1 MKSNFIESHVGIVLV
16 FVLFSCILA
25 GTVNGKDLF
34 TSVDEIA
41 CSDAVVKVST
51 ECPPEDN
58 IIPLSECARQ
68 HFVFLNKTT
77 GTSAEVECSGKNAA
91 HFGPDGRSMG
101 NYLDALA
108 VSWACVRGT
117 KGSYLLVTYQSG
129 GTQGEWVE
137 IYSLEGHRLAG
148 ERDRYDQTD
157 IEKDRQIDR
166 FKKTYSQL
174 GLPAPWPRDA
184 FKRVRLFKTGRNR

>member
-1 MKSNFIESHVGIVLV
+1 MKAKFIERHAGIVFVL
-16 FVLFSCILA
+16 VLFSCVLT

-34 TSVDEIA
+34 TSVDEIE
-41 CSDAVVKVST
+41 CSDSVVKVFT

-77 GTSAEVECSGKNAA
+77 GTSVEVECSGKNVA
-91 HFGPDGRSMG
+91 HSGPDGRSMG

-129 GTQGEWVE
+129 GTQVEWVE
-137 IYSLEGHRLAG
+137 IYSLEGRCLASDRIRC
-148 ERDRYDQTD
+148 ERTD
-157 IEKDRQIDR
+157 SRGRRRINR
-166 FKKTYSQL
+166 FEETYRRL
-174 GLPAPWPRDA
+174 GLPAPWPHDA
-184 FKRVRLFKTGRNR
+184 FKHIRLFKTDKDR

>member
-1 MKSNFIESHVGIVLV
+1 MKANFIERYVGIVFVL
-16 FVLFSCILA
+16 VLFSCVLT

-34 TSVDEIA
+34 TSVDEMA
-41 CSDAVVKVST
+41 CSDVEVKVFT

-77 GTSAEVECSGKNAA
+77 GTSVEVECSGKNVA
-91 HFGPDGRSMG
+91 HSGPDGRSMG

-129 GTQGEWVE
+129 GTHGEWVE
-137 IYSLEGHRLAG
+137 IYSLEGRCLASDRIRC
-148 ERDRYDQTD
+148 ERTD
-157 IEKDRQIDR
+157 SQGRRRINR
-166 FKKTYSQL
+166 FEKTYRRL
-174 GLPAPWPRDA
+174 GLPAPWPYDA
-184 FKRVRLFKTGRNR
+184 FKHIRLFKTDKDR

>member
-1 MKSNFIESHVGIVLV
+1 MKANSIKRHAGIVFALILLSCV
-16 FVLFSCILA
+16 FT
-25 GTVNGKDLF
+25 GTVNGQDLF
-34 TSVDEIA
+34 ASVDEIA
-41 CSDAVVKVST
+41 CSDAVVKVFT
-51 ECPPEDN
+51 ECPPGDN

-68 HFVFLNKTT
+68 HFAFLNKTT
-77 GTSAEVECSGKNAA
+77 GTSVEVEASGKNMA
-91 HFGPDGRSMG
+91 HFGPDGRLTG

-108 VSWACVRGT
+108 VSWACARGAG
-117 KGSYLLVTYQSG
+117 GSYLLVTYQSG

-137 IYSLEGHRLAG
+137 IYSLEGRRLAG

-174 GLPAPWPRDA
+174 GLPTPWPRDA
-184 FKRVRLFKTGRNR
+184 FKRVRLFKTGRDR